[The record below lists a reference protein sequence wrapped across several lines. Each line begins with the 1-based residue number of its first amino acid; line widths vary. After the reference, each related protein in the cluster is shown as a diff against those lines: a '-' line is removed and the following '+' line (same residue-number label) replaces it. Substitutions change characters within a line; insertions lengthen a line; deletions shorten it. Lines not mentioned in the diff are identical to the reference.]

1 MNGLAKYIR
10 DPGRI
15 WRKILWKRLYEGPR
29 HDITVDSWNG
39 RLTFDSRDRFI
50 GKYLSVD
57 RAYEPA
63 TITQALTWLEKNEW
77 LTRDLSGVLV
87 DIGANIG
94 MITTAMLTQGWFGRA
109 VCFEPLPG
117 NLRLQ
122 RINIAQNQLADRVTS
137 LGVALSSQ
145 PGELALEISETN
157 TGDNRIRL
165 PGSPATAPGA
175 YQEEK
180 RAEIRVPVETL
191 DRALAK
197 AGVAAKDVRLIWMDI
212 QGHEEKCLEGAA
224 NTLAAGM
231 PVCMEFWPYGL
242 ARAGTTRESFM
253 RLIRRHFTAAHR
265 VLDDGVVPLTMEQVS
280 TLFDEVSHPHKMTQ
294 LLFVKE
300 KR

>member
-1 MNGLAKYIR
+1 
-10 DPGRI
+10 
-15 WRKILWKRLYEGPR
+15 
-29 HDITVDSWNG
+29 
-39 RLTFDSRDRFI
+39 
-50 GKYLSVD
+50 
-57 RAYEPA
+57 
-63 TITQALTWLEKNEW
+63 
-77 LTRDLSGVLV
+77 
-87 DIGANIG
+87 

-137 LGVALSSQ
+137 LGLALSSQ

-231 PVCMEFWPYGL
+231 PVCMEFWPSASRERARR
-242 ARAGTTRESFM
+242 ARASCGSSGATSPPP
-253 RLIRRHFTAAHR
+253 TAC
-265 VLDDGVVPLTMEQVS
+265 S
-280 TLFDEVSHPHKMTQ
+280 MTAWCPSPWS
-294 LLFVKE
+294 
-300 KR
+300 R

>member
-1 MNGLAKYIR
+1 VKSITKYVR
-10 DPGRI
+10 EPGRI
-15 WRKILWKRLYEGPR
+15 WRKMKWARLYKGPR
-29 HDITVDSWNG
+29 HDVTVDSWNG

-57 RAYEPA
+57 GAYEPA
-63 TITQALTWLEKNEW
+63 TITNALGWLEKNGW

-117 NLRLQ
+117 NVRLQ
-122 RINIAQNQLADRVTS
+122 RMNIAQNALADRVTS
-137 LGVALSSQ
+137 LAVALSSQ

-191 DRALAK
+191 DGALAK
-197 AGVAAKDVRLIWMDI
+197 AGIAAKDVRLIWMDI
-212 QGHEEKCLEGAA
+212 QGHEEKCLEGASA
-224 NTLAAGM
+224 TLAAGM

-253 RLIRRHFTAAHR
+253 RLIAKHFTKAYR
-265 VLDDGVVPLTMEQVS
+265 VLDDGVVPLTMAEV
-280 TLFDEVSHPHKMTQ
+280 TALFDEVSHPHKMTQ
-294 LLFVKE
+294 LLLVKE